1 MTGAGRGVKESSARG
16 QYSLWYREPAAIW
29 EEALPVGNGSL
40 GAMVYGGIRQERIK
54 LNEDTLWSGYPCDTN
69 NYEAHACLE
78 QARRLIH
85 EMRHR
90 EAERLIESNMLGP
103 FTQSYMPLGDLLID
117 IGHEGEEVSS
127 YRRELNLEEA
137 VIRVSYES
145 GGVAYSRE
153 LFCSAPDGVMALSF
167 RTDRAGGVHLG
178 LKLESLLHHA
188 AERIDGGILV
198 MQGRCPSH
206 VDPNYFQMEGREPIQ
221 YEEGKGMTFA
231 ASVKLI
237 HEGGALHA
245 SEDGYLVEGA
255 DSVILL
261 MHAATSFNGSGQDPY
276 TDGQDSLAK
285 CLAKLDAA
293 SQHSWE
299 TLQERHAQDYRPLF
313 ERVELDL
320 GSSERIDQPTD
331 LRLMELKAGG
341 SDSHMEALLFQYGR
355 YLMIAGS
362 RPGTQALNLQG
373 IWNADMRPPWSS
385 NYTLNINAQ
394 MNYWPAETCG
404 LAECH
409 EPMLDMIGE
418 LSETGARTASIHYG
432 CSGWTAH
439 HNSDIW
445 RLSSPVGRTGEMP
458 DTVSWAMWPMGAAWL
473 VRHLWERYAFGGD
486 GAYLREKAYPS
497 IKGAAL
503 FLLDFLVEGGDGQQV
518 TNPSTSPENKF
529 IAPNGSSAS
538 VGSASTMD
546 IALIR
551 DVFRICLEAGPLVAD
566 DAEEEEEEAFRNRL
580 QEAIDKLPPY
590 RIGRHGQLQEW
601 LNDYEEAE
609 PGHRHM
615 SHLYPLYPGNEIT
628 PGLTPELAEACR
640 RTLERRIG
648 HGGGHTGWSCAWL
661 INLWARLEDGEQ
673 AHHFVETL
681 LKKSTYPNLFDAHP
695 PFQIDGNFGY
705 TAGVAEMLLHSHA
718 GQLVLL
724 PALPKAWSSGSVRG
738 LRARGGY
745 AVSMEWD
752 EGKLK
757 HAALIAERSGV
768 CTVRTGTAV
777 QLRSNGPALTSAV
790 RIEASSEHEY
800 VYQFYIRAGQTVDLT
815 TEK

>member
-1 MTGAGRGVKESSARG
+1 MADRDVNQNKGSGLHR
-16 QYSLWYREPAAIW
+16 LWYSEPASIW

-40 GAMVYGGIRQERIK
+40 GAMVYGGIEQERIK
-54 LNEDTLWSGYPCDTN
+54 LNEDTLWSGYPYDTN
-69 NYEAHACLE
+69 NYSAQGHLE
-78 QARRLIH
+78 QVRSLIREQRH
-85 EMRHR
+85 E
-90 EAERLIESNMLGP
+90 EAERLIESSMLGP

-117 IGHEGEEVSS
+117 IKHEGEGVSA
-127 YRRELNLEEA
+127 YKRELNLDEA
-137 VIRVSYES
+137 VIRVDYEG

-167 RTDRAGGVHLG
+167 RTSRPGGVHLA
-178 LKLESLLHHA
+178 LKLESQLHHTT
-188 AERIDGGILV
+188 ETVEGGMFV
-198 MQGRCPSH
+198 MRGRCPSN

-231 ASVKLI
+231 AGVKLI

-245 SEDGYLVEGA
+245 AEDGYRIEGA
-255 DSVILL
+255 DRVILL
-261 MHAATSFNGSGQDPY
+261 VHAATSFNGSGRESYTAGQDP
-276 TDGQDSLAK
+276 LAK
-285 CLAKLDAA
+285 CLAKLNDA
-293 SQHSWE
+293 SLHSWKK
-299 TLQERHAQDYRPLF
+299 LQERHIEDYSPLF
-313 ERVELDL
+313 DRVELDL
-320 GSSERIDQPTD
+320 GGSERMHQPTD
-331 LRLMELKAGG
+331 LRLMELKTGG
-341 SDSHMEALLFQYGR
+341 SDPHMEALLFQYGR

-418 LSETGARTASIHYG
+418 LSETGAETARIHYG
-432 CSGWTAH
+432 CDGWTAH

-486 GAYLREKAYPS
+486 TTYLREKAYPS

-503 FLLDFLVEGGDGQQV
+503 FLLDFLVEGEGGQLV

-529 IAPNGSSAS
+529 IVADGSSTS
-538 VGSASTMD
+538 VSSASTMD

-551 DVFRICLEAGPLVAD
+551 DVFRIGLEAGLLVTD
-566 DAEEEEEEAFRNRL
+566 DSAEESFRNRL
-580 QEAIDKLPPY
+580 QAAIDKLPPY
-590 RIGRHGQLQEW
+590 QIGRHGQLQEW
-601 LNDYEEAE
+601 LDDYEEAE

-640 RTLERRIG
+640 RTLERRMS

-718 GQLVLL
+718 GELVLL
-724 PALPKAWSSGSVRG
+724 PALPKAWSKGSVRG

-745 AVSMEWD
+745 AVSMEWS
-752 EGKLK
+752 EGTLQ
-757 HAALIAERSGV
+757 HAVLFAERSGV
-768 CTVRTGTAV
+768 CTLRTGTAI
-777 QLRSNGPALTSAV
+777 QLRSSGDGNVWDSNAHMVA
-790 RIEASSEHEY
+790 ASEGGLR
-800 VYQFYIRAGQTVDLT
+800 YQFPVHAGQTV
-815 TEK
+815 EIIAE